1 MPGSAPPDYVV
12 VGHIAKDVRPAYPT
26 SRRSEIGPQVGPE
39 LDVGPGGYTLGGTV
53 TYAGL
58 TARRLGLT
66 VGILTSA
73 GPDLDVASALP
84 GIEAVVVPAPATTT
98 FENLYDA
105 GHRRQY
111 LRAVAA
117 PILPEHVPAAWRDA
131 PIVHFGPLAQ
141 EFGPEILDAFPG
153 SRLRGLTP
161 QGWLRRWDADGL
173 VRRVEPPFLAG
184 ALARLDAVILSEED
198 VGGDWHT
205 LQRYAA
211 ATQILVVTQGARG
224 ATLCKRGS
232 CAAYPAFPAVEVD
245 PTGAGDVFA
254 AAFLIRLSQ
263 TGDPGEATIF
273 ANCAASFAV
282 EGPGT
287 STLPSLGQ
295 VLARLA
301 TRK

>member
-12 VGHIAKDVRPAYPT
+12 VGHIAKDVRPACP
-26 SRRSEIGPQVGPE
+26 RASERTEVGPE
-39 LDVGPGGYTLGGTV
+39 IDVRPGGYTLGGTV

-66 VGILTSA
+66 VGIVTSA
-73 GPDLDVASALP
+73 APDLNVASALP
-84 GIEAVVVPAPATTT
+84 GIEAVVVPAAATTT

-111 LRAVAA
+111 LRAAA
-117 PILPEHVPAAWRDA
+117 ARILPEHVPAAWRDA

-141 EFGPEILDAFPG
+141 ELGLEMLDAFPG

-184 ALARLDAVILSEED
+184 ALARLDAAILSEED
-198 VGGDWHT
+198 VGGDWQT
-205 LQRYAA
+205 LRRYAA
-211 ATQILVVTQGARG
+211 AARLLVVTQGARG
-224 ATLCKRGS
+224 AALCRQGR

-254 AAFLIRLSQ
+254 AAYLIRLSQ

-273 ANCAASFAV
+273 ANCAGSFAV

-301 TRK
+301 TRQ